1 MVESDQ
7 HRGHDAHDEEI
18 SMSRSGAASGAGRKL
33 LVLLFAAVAML
44 QARTAA
50 AADDWP
56 RQPVRVLVGFAA
68 GGNIDQLARLT
79 CARLSEAFGQQ
90 FVVENRVG
98 AMGSLA
104 ADAVA
109 RSTGDGYTFFWAG
122 TGTVSIFP
130 AMSKTP
136 YDTDKDFQPVG
147 LIGTSPQVLVVNPD
161 FPARTLAEFIAA
173 VKAKPG
179 KLSYAGGGGPGSVS
193 NLLMALF
200 LKRAGLDMVAVSY
213 RGTAPALTDVI
224 AGHIPAMFVPLP
236 EALAQAQGG
245 KLRMLA
251 LSSARRARQAP
262 DVPSVAESGF
272 PGFDI
277 ESWNGMLAPA
287 DTPKAIVERIAAEF
301 VRAARDPEFV
311 KQLDK
316 YGADPRGLGPPEF
329 AAFLK
334 NDRALWAE
342 AVKVAGVTLQ

>member
-1 MVESDQ
+1 
-7 HRGHDAHDEEI
+7 
-18 SMSRSGAASGAGRKL
+18 
-33 LVLLFAAVAML
+33 
-44 QARTAA
+44 
-50 AADDWP
+50 
-56 RQPVRVLVGFAA
+56 VLVPFAA
-68 GGNIDQLARLT
+68 GGNIDIMGRIAAQ
-79 CARLSEAFGQQ
+79 RLSDAFGQQ
-90 FVVENRVG
+90 FIVENRVG
-98 AMGSLA
+98 ANGTIA
-104 ADAVA
+104 TEAVA
-109 RSTGDGYTFFWAG
+109 RAPADGYTLLWASPS
-122 TGTVSIFP
+122 VIAIFP
-130 AMSKTP
+130 AIARVN
-136 YDTDKDFQPVG
+136 YDPARDLAPVS
-147 LIGTSPQVLVVNPD
+147 LFATSPHVLIVHPKIPAANLAELAAYVRSQ
-161 FPARTLAEFIAA
+161 PARLA
-173 VKAKPG
+173 
-179 KLSYAGGGGPGSVS
+179 YAGGGGPGSVS

-245 KLRMLA
+245 KVRMLA
-251 LSSARRARQAP
+251 LSSAMRARQAP

-272 PGFDI
+272 PGYDI

-316 YGADPRGLGPPEF
+316 YGADPRGLGPTEF

-334 NDRALWAE
+334 QDRALWAE